1 MKKGIGLLMLCMVCT
16 GLFAQNRAEGNPAR
30 SFGNTSWLSAG
41 IAQEL
46 PEGTGAAL
54 RPAPAA
60 TLASEEADYTKG
72 VFILNEDWYG
82 HQNSTI
88 NYLTPEGEWDYRV
101 FQKENPGHELGCTSQ
116 FGVIYGGKLYI
127 VSKQER
133 DPGAK
138 ITGSRFAVCD
148 AKTMKVEKEFQFI
161 ASKTVVGKQ
170 GQDSLVSIADGR
182 SYLPVD
188 KHKGYIGTSNGI
200 WLYDSDKR
208 EIGGQIKGTG
218 NPNEGGYGELYYAQ
232 IGTML
237 RSGNYVFAIHQQNGL
252 LVIDANTDQL
262 VKTIAAPVEKDEK
275 TQKEVQRGFGS
286 IVKSKDG
293 YLWISM
299 AKDTKGLGGALSYM
313 LKFDPSTFKADTVRI
328 PLDKGIGVIPNSW
341 YAWTADGFCAS
352 AQENKIYW
360 NGQDERGSWFTGYY
374 IFCYDIDKK
383 KFSMVYDITAMPGNW
398 RLYGTG
404 FRIHPV
410 TDELYCFL
418 YHEFQDP
425 VHQLVRISP
434 AGKLLQEYPMIK
446 NYWFPAL
453 PIFPQSDEAPT
464 ATGKIDTP
472 EVAVSVYPDPA
483 TGYMTVGGKDIRR
496 VGIYSMNG
504 VLQLDTRLTST
515 SSSTVDIRHLP
526 KGIYLVKVTTGN
538 GYAVRKI
545 IKK

>member
-1 MKKGIGLLMLCMVCT
+1 MKKEMMLFSLCMLSA
-16 GLFAQNRAEGNPAR
+16 GLWAQSVSNGNPVR
-30 SFGNTSWLSAG
+30 SFGNTTWLSAG
-41 IAQEL
+41 IAPEEL
-46 PEGTGAAL
+46 KSPETGL
-54 RPAPAA
+54 RSADAG
-60 TLASEEADYTKG
+60 SDEADYTQG

-88 NYLTPEGEWDYRV
+88 NYLTPEGEWVYRV

-116 FGVIYGGKLYI
+116 YGTIYDGKLYI

-148 AKTMKVEKEFQFI
+148 AKTMKVEKEFRFI
-161 ASKTVVGKQ
+161 ATKTVTGSQ

-200 WLYDSDKR
+200 WIYDSDKQV
-208 EIGGQIKGTG
+208 IGGQIEGSG
-218 NPNEGGYGELYYAQ
+218 NPNAEGYGQLYYAQ
-232 IGTML
+232 VGTMI
-237 RSGNYVFAIHQQNGL
+237 RSGDYVFAIHQQNGL
-252 LVIDANTDQL
+252 LVIDAKTDKL
-262 VKTIAAPVEKDEK
+262 VKTIAAPIEWDEK
-275 TQKEVQRGFGS
+275 KQKDVQRGFGS

-293 YLWISM
+293 NLWISM
-299 AKDTKGLGGALSYM
+299 AENTQGLGGALSYM
-313 LKFDPSTFKADTVRI
+313 LKFDPATFKADTIRI

-352 AQENKIYW
+352 KQTNKIYW

-374 IFCYDIDKK
+374 IFCYDIDKQE
-383 KFSMVYDITAMPGNW
+383 FSLVYDITAMPGDW

-425 VHQLVRISP
+425 THQLVRIS
-434 AGKLLQEYPMIK
+434 AEGELLQEYPMIM

-453 PIFPQSDEAPT
+453 PIFPQSDEAST
-464 ATGKIDTP
+464 ETEKIQAPD
-472 EVAVSVYPDPA
+472 VSVSVYPNPA
-483 TGYMTVGGKDIRR
+483 TDFITVEGEDLRR
-496 VGIYSMNG
+496 VEIYSLSG
-504 VLQLDTRLTST
+504 ALLLTTRLTT
-515 SSSTVDIRHLP
+515 SSSVDIRQLHEGLH
-526 KGIYLVKVTTGN
+526 IVKVTTGK
-538 GYAVRKI
+538 GVAVRKI